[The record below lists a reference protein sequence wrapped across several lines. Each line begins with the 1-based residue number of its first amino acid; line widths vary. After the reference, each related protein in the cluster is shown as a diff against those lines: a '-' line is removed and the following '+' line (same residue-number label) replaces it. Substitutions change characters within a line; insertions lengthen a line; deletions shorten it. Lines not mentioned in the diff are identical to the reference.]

1 MRSFVSQLE
10 LYAEGI
16 TKAVSNTQAARQQLA
31 HIAHKSMPTLTM
43 TGFHALQQLTVLTPE
58 HIDTLTDKELKVHA
72 AVILAEIR
80 KIINGLNSH
89 FNND

>member
-16 TKAVSNTQAARQQLA
+16 AKAIGNTQPDRPQLA

-43 TGFHALQQLTVLTPE
+43 TGFHALQQLTALTPE
-58 HIDTLTDKELKVHA
+58 HIDTLTDKELKANA
-72 AVILAEIR
+72 AVTLTEIR
-80 KIINGLNSH
+80 KIINGLK
-89 FNND
+89 